1 MNLENFSYKGSLFER
16 YSSWETLGK
25 GLCECNLQ
33 STGWVMGPGK
43 ANSPLSGE
51 SPLPGPHQVRLCCS
65 LLKYD
70 GDGGP
75 VVIHSVLSEGLESA
89 REQRLT

>member
-1 MNLENFSYKGSLFER
+1 MNVIQV
-16 YSSWETLGK
+16 GK
-25 GLCECNLQ
+25 HWARASVSAICKVQ
-33 STGWVMGPGK
+33 AWVMGPGK

-51 SPLPGPHQVRLCCS
+51 SPLPGPHQARLCS